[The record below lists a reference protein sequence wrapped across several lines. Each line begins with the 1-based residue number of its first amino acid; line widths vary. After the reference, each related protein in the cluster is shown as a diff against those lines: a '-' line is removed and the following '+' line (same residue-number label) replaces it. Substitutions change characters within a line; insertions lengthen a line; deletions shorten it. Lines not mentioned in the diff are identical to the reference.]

1 MKRRHLLQA
10 MLTVP
15 VVSAL
20 GGCRHE
26 HQDKHFPS
34 VPARGGTL
42 RVMLQ
47 GPFALVLDTT
57 NKNKITAYV
66 PFTDD
71 QTHEFRFLDPSK
83 PFSDEGGSSGK
94 RNHYEFTLPKDYL
107 EISDRPPIIDSGF
120 QDVTLNVTGWKAEP
134 EKYFVSVELP
144 TPDYITYV
152 PPAIP
157 VVMQDTEERR
167 LAMTPTN
174 HVLEYKIREFE
185 DWEKIV
191 LQSHQLKDRKPL
203 RCQDL
208 QPGFQEHWKQM
219 EKSNVPDRQRTH
231 MERALKRYSETP
243 CVMFFL
249 GVGVSPNTGEA
260 SRIEHALSFFNNKLL
275 GGFPNAPEHDGMILE
290 EVYAKPC
297 SSRTVKPSGTANHGA
312 MLTPAVYRYPEPRI
326 RPVSASAFY
335 FTAADDCRAGVVNAI
350 VR

>member
-1 MKRRHLLQA
+1 

-20 GGCRHE
+20 GCRHE
-26 HQDKHFPS
+26 HRDKHFPP

-83 PFSDEGGSSGK
+83 RIDGERAPGK
-94 RNHYEFTLPKDYL
+94 RKQYKFTLPENNL
-107 EISDRPPIIDSGF
+107 EISSRPPIIDSGF
-120 QDVTLNVTGWKAEP
+120 QDVTLNVKGWKATP
-134 EKYFVSVELP
+134 EDYFVSIELP

-157 VVMQDTEERR
+157 VVMQDTDAPR

-174 HVLEYKIREFE
+174 HVLEYRIREFE
-185 DWEKIV
+185 DRDKIV
-191 LQSHQLKDRKPL
+191 LHSHSNHIPGGKPL
-203 RCQDL
+203 QCQDL
-208 QPGFQEHWKQM
+208 HSGFQEHWNQM
-219 EKSNVPDRQRTH
+219 EKNGEHDQQRLH
-231 MERALKRYSETP
+231 MERALTRYAETP

-260 SRIEHALSFFNNKLL
+260 SRREHALGFFNNKLL

-297 SSRTVKPSGTANHGA
+297 SSRTVTPPGTVNHGA
-312 MLTPAVYRYPEPRI
+312 MLTPAVYRYPEPRL

-335 FTAADDCRAGVVNAI
+335 FTAADDCRASGLNAI
-350 VR
+350 NS

>member
-1 MKRRHLLQA
+1 
-10 MLTVP
+10 
-15 VVSAL
+15 
-20 GGCRHE
+20 
-26 HQDKHFPS
+26 
-34 VPARGGTL
+34 
-42 RVMLQ
+42 
-47 GPFALVLDTT
+47 
-57 NKNKITAYV
+57 
-66 PFTDD
+66 
-71 QTHEFRFLDPSK
+71 
-83 PFSDEGGSSGK
+83 
-94 RNHYEFTLPKDYL
+94 
-107 EISDRPPIIDSGF
+107 
-120 QDVTLNVTGWKAEP
+120 
-134 EKYFVSVELP
+134 
-144 TPDYITYV
+144 
-152 PPAIP
+152 
-157 VVMQDTEERR
+157 MQDTEERR

-174 HVLEYKIREFE
+174 HVLEYRIREFE

-219 EKSNVPDRQRTH
+219 EKSNVPDRQRLH

-297 SSRTVKPSGTANHGA
+297 TSGTGTVNHGA

>member
-26 HQDKHFPS
+26 HRDKHFPL

-57 NKNKITAYV
+57 KKNKITAYV

-83 PFSDEGGSSGK
+83 RRSSESEAGK

-107 EISDRPPIIDSGF
+107 EISDRLPSIDSGF
-120 QDVTLNVTGWKAEP
+120 QDVTLNVTGWQAHP
-134 EKYFVSVELP
+134 EDYFVSIELP
-144 TPDYITYV
+144 APDYISYV

-157 VVMQDTEERR
+157 VVMQDTEEPR

-174 HVLEYKIREFE
+174 HVLEYRIREFE
-185 DWEKIV
+185 DWQKIV
-191 LQSHQLKDRKPL
+191 LHSPQLKDRKPL
-203 RCQDL
+203 PCQDL
-208 QPGFQEHWKQM
+208 HSGFQEHWNQM
-219 EKSNVPDRQRTH
+219 EKEGKRDQQRVH

-243 CVMFFL
+243 CATFFL
-249 GVGVSPNTGEA
+249 GVGLSPEVDNDMKK
-260 SRIEHALSFFNNKLL
+260 EHALSFFNTKLL
-275 GGFPNAPEHDGMILE
+275 G
-290 EVYAKPC
+290 
-297 SSRTVKPSGTANHGA
+297 
-312 MLTPAVYRYPEPRI
+312 
-326 RPVSASAFY
+326 
-335 FTAADDCRAGVVNAI
+335 
-350 VR
+350 

>member
-26 HQDKHFPS
+26 HRDHPRPL
-34 VPARGGTL
+34 PARGGTL

-83 PFSDEGGSSGK
+83 RIDGERDPGK
-94 RNHYEFTLPKDYL
+94 RNQYKFTLPENNL
-107 EISDRPPIIDSGF
+107 EISSRPPIIDSGF
-120 QDVTLNVTGWKAEP
+120 QDVTLNVKGWTAEP
-134 EKYFVSVELP
+134 TKYFVSVELP

-174 HVLEYKIREFE
+174 HVLEYRIREFE

-203 RCQDL
+203 PCQDL

-219 EKSNVPDRQRTH
+219 EKNGEHDQQRLH
-231 MERALKRYSETP
+231 MERALTRYAETP

-249 GVGVSPNTGEA
+249 GVGVSPNTAEA
-260 SRIEHALSFFNNKLL
+260 SRREHALSFFNNKLL

-297 SSRTVKPSGTANHGA
+297 TSGTGTVNHGA
-312 MLTPAVYRYPEPRI
+312 MLTPAVYRYPAPRL
-326 RPVSASAFY
+326 RPVPASAFY

>member
-26 HQDKHFPS
+26 HRDKHNFP
-34 VPARGGTL
+34 PARGGTL

-66 PFTDD
+66 PFTGPDD
-71 QTHEFRFLDPSK
+71 KKSHEFRFLDPSK
-83 PFSDEGGSSGK
+83 PLSDEGGPGK
-94 RNHYEFTLPKDYL
+94 RNQYKFTLPGNHL
-107 EISDRPPIIDSGF
+107 EINDRLPIIDSGF
-120 QDVTLNVTGWKAEP
+120 QDVTLNVKGWIATP
-134 EKYFVSVELP
+134 EDYFVSIELP
-144 TPDYITYV
+144 APDYITYI

-157 VVMQDTEERR
+157 VVMKDTDEPR
-167 LAMTPTN
+167 LAITPTN
-174 HVLEYKIREFE
+174 HILEYRIREFE
-185 DWEKIV
+185 DWDKIV
-191 LQSHQLKDRKPL
+191 LKPKSAQHPDGKPVH
-203 RCQDL
+203 CQDL
-208 QPGFQEHWKQM
+208 HSGFQEHWNLM
-219 EKSNVPDRQRTH
+219 EKNGEHDRQRAH
-231 MERALKRYSETP
+231 MELALKRYSETP

-249 GVGVSPNTGEA
+249 GVGVSPNTDDD
-260 SRIEHALSFFNNKLL
+260 SKKVHALSFFNNKLL
-275 GGFPNAPEHDGMILE
+275 GGFKDAPEHDGMILKD
-290 EVYAKPC
+290 VDVKPC
-297 SSRTVKPSGTANHGA
+297 SSGTGTVNHGA
-312 MLTPAVYRYPEPRI
+312 MLTSAVYRYPVPRL

>member
-1 MKRRHLLQA
+1 

-15 VVSAL
+15 VASAI

-26 HQDKHFPS
+26 HRDHPRPL
-34 VPARGGTL
+34 PARGGTL

-66 PFTDD
+66 PFTDPED
-71 QTHEFRFLDPSK
+71 KGAHEFRFLDPSK

-157 VVMQDTEERR
+157 VVMQDTDAPR

-174 HVLEYKIREFE
+174 HILEYRIPEFE
-185 DWEKIV
+185 DWDKIV
-191 LQSHQLKDRKPL
+191 LQSHQLKNRKPL
-203 RCQDL
+203 PCQDL
-208 QPGFQEHWKQM
+208 LPRFQEHWKQEQSDY
-219 EKSNVPDRQRTH
+219 EKWKMAGGDYHNPQRAH
-231 MERALKRYSETP
+231 MEHALKGYSGTP

-249 GVGVSPNTGEA
+249 GVGLHPTPDD
-260 SRIEHALSFFNNKLL
+260 SRKKVHALNFFNNKLL
-275 GGFPNAPEHDGMILE
+275 GGFPKTPERDGMTLQD
-290 EVYAKPC
+290 VDVKPC
-297 SSRTVKPSGTANHGA
+297 SGPGTVSHGA

-335 FTAADDCRAGVVNAI
+335 FTAADDCRASGLNAI
-350 VR
+350 NH